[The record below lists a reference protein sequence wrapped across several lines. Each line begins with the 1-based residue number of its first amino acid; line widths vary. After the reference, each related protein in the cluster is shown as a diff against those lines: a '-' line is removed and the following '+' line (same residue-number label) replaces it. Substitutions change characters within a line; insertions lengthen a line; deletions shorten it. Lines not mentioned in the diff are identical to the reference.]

1 MVKVEGNLESM
12 SVGAMVEIIKNE
24 LAEVRF
30 EICRVIDST
39 INLSKTNT
47 TTRTSNLLQKIKI

>member
-30 EICRVIDST
+30 DICRVIDST